1 MLAAR
6 PVTPRTTS
14 VRSSIIAPPRHM
26 REREPGPGL
35 MTAVRALV
43 HVRTGILRL
52 EMAVLART
60 LDTLADR
67 TQHLDAGLRLR

>member
-14 VRSSIIAPPRHM
+14 VRSSIIAPSRHM
-26 REREPGPGL
+26 SEREPGSGL
-35 MTAVRALV
+35 MATVRALV

-60 LDTLADR
+60 LHTLADR